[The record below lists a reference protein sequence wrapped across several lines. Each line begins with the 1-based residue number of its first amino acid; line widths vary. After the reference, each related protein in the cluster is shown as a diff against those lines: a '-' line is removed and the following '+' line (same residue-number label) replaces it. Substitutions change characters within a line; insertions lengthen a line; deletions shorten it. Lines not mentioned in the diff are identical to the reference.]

1 MKKNEIKVGEVYSA
15 KVSDRVV
22 PVRID
27 SVNSHGGWNATNTAT
42 GRRIHIK
49 SPQRLRRAVTPKA
62 AKRDAP
68 AGQTPGEQ
76 GIHAAK
82 AEAQRENARLR
93 SYNAG
98 TTVPKRERETAAAKP
113 DITPTV
119 EIVTGQTLPADKAAA
134 PKPKRAKKADG
145 EAKPKKTSMLD
156 AAAVILGKAKAPM
169 HTKDIIEAMAAADLW
184 TSPGGKTPHATLD
197 AAMRREIKTKPD
209 AARFAIAGRG
219 LFQFNA

>member
-27 SVNSHGGWNATNTAT
+27 SVNSHGGWNAVNTAT
-42 GRRIHIK
+42 GKRIHIK
-49 SPQRLRRAVTPKA
+49 SPQRLRRAVAPKA
-62 AKRDAP
+62 KP
-68 AGQTPGEQ
+68 ATDGP
-76 GIHAAK
+76 
-82 AEAQRENARLR
+82 
-93 SYNAG
+93 
-98 TTVPKRERETAAAKP
+98 AKP

-119 EIVTGQTLPADKAAA
+119 EIVTGQPLPADKAAA
-134 PKPKRAKKADG
+134 AKPKRAKKADG